1 MEHCRNSTGLIFVF
15 LLYFMAYCWQYCW
28 LSMSILS
35 DILHARPFW
44 QSFHRSCTPHAAC
57 IFVVL
62 SYFLHQSAAMFS
74 IAASRSTIPDHK
86 WFSAIL
92 FVPASEVVPFAGTYT
107 KQSFCSHF
115 FPPTYRQLCFA
126 NLLLFC
132 LVLFVSFAGGSQ
144 NNQSQPKR
152 I

>member
-1 MEHCRNSTGLIFVF
+1 MEHRRNSTGLIFRRFAIFFVYFWLYCQF
-15 LLYFMAYCWQYCW
+15 LIWFCPLACMLD
-28 LSMSILS
+28 LSGNHFT
-35 DILHARPFW
+35 DI
-44 QSFHRSCTPHAAC
+44 CTLHAAC
-57 IFVVL
+57 VFIVL
-62 SYFLHQSAAMFS
+62 SYFLYQSAAMFS

-92 FVPASEVVPFAGTYT
+92 FVPASEVVPFARAYT
-107 KQSFCSHF
+107 NQSFCSHF
-115 FPPTYRQLCFA
+115 CPPTYRQLCFA